1 MRPLALLTTLI
12 SAAYLCGC
20 VSMLKPV
27 GSSLLE
33 NYAAL
38 HFVPAGTN
46 PEGTY
51 PGLYS
56 VDSQSIPESQRFL
69 AYIAKGRRTVSFYCS
84 GPMIFDWIP
93 SVTFDFEPGL
103 QYELIC
109 ADSAPKIS
117 LKAGA

>member
-1 MRPLALLTTLI
+1 MRLIALVTTLI
-12 SAAYLCGC
+12 SASYLCGC
-20 VSMLKPV
+20 ASMLKPV
-27 GSSLLE
+27 GSSISE

-46 PEGTY
+46 PKGTC
-51 PGLYS
+51 PGLYA
-56 VDSQSIPESQRFL
+56 VGSQSIPESQRFL

-109 ADSAPKIS
+109 TGSAPKIS